1 MRIRRGVSGWMLFCA
16 FSMAASATA
25 ATQTLTLDPVATKI
39 EFVLGATLHSADGT
53 IRLEQ
58 GIVEFDPDV
67 GTASGAIVIDATSA
81 ETGLASRDHN
91 MHADV
96 LESARFPRMT
106 FRANRLE
113 VARRDA
119 TSADV
124 TLHGILSMHGQEHP
138 LALPAQ
144 LVAHDGRVSI
154 EIAFDLPYVEWGV
167 PDYSNFVL
175 RVDRF
180 VHVKVHGEGV
190 LGRP

>member
-1 MRIRRGVSGWMLFCA
+1 MQMRHGVSAWMLVCSFWT
-16 FSMAASATA
+16 AAGATA

-58 GIVEFDPDV
+58 GRVEFDPDV
-67 GTASGAIVIDATSA
+67 GAASGEIVIDAKSA

-106 FRANRLE
+106 FRPNRLE

-124 TLHGILSMHGQEHP
+124 TLHGVLSMHGQEHA
-138 LALPAQ
+138 LALPAK
-144 LVAHDGRVSI
+144 LFAHDGRISI
-154 EIAFDLPYVEWGV
+154 EIAFDLPYVDWGV
-167 PDYSNFVL
+167 RDYSNLVL

-190 LGRP
+190 LVP

>member
-1 MRIRRGVSGWMLFCA
+1 MSLCA
-16 FSMAASATA
+16 LSTASSATA
-25 ATQTLTLDPVATKI
+25 VTQTLTLDPVATKI

-53 IRLEQ
+53 IGLE
-58 GIVEFDPDV
+58 GGRVEFDPD
-67 GTASGAIVIDATSA
+67 TGAAGGEIVIDATSA
-81 ETGLASRDHN
+81 ATGLASRDRN

-96 LESARFPRMT
+96 LESAHFPKMT
-106 FRANRLE
+106 FRANHLE

-119 TSADV
+119 QSADV
-124 TLHGILSMHGQEHP
+124 TLHGVLSMHGQEHP
-138 LALPAQ
+138 LALPAK

-154 EIAFDLPYVEWGV
+154 EIAFDLPYVDWGV
-167 PDYSNFVL
+167 RDYSNFVL

>member
-1 MRIRRGVSGWMLFCA
+1 MQIRHRVSVWMFCCA
-16 FSMAASATA
+16 LSTAPSASAE
-25 ATQTLTLDPVATKI
+25 TQTLTLDPVATKI

-53 IRLEQ
+53 IRLER
-58 GIVEFDPDV
+58 GAIEFDPDV
-67 GTASGAIVIDATSA
+67 GAASGEIVIDATSA

-96 LESARFPRMT
+96 LESARFPTMT
-106 FRANRLE
+106 FRANHLE

-124 TLHGILSMHGQEHP
+124 TLHGVLSMHGQEHP
-138 LALPAQ
+138 LALPAK

-154 EIAFDLPYVEWGV
+154 EIAFDLPYVDWGV
-167 PDYSNFVL
+167 PDYSNLVL

-180 VHVKVHGEGV
+180 VQVKVHGEGV